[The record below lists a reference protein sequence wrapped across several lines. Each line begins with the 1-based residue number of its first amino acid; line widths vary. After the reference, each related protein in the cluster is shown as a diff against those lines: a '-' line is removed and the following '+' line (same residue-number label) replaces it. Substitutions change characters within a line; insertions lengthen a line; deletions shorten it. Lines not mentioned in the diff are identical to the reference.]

1 MATCEGKWPE
11 NLWLNYEL
19 LNGVTIIFYV
29 PMHGY
34 HLKSL
39 LYKGVCASKA
49 NLPSNEIVT
58 IFFSGGYV
66 SHANFK
72 YKYKCNVFNACLQ

>member
-34 HLKSL
+34 LKSL

-58 IFFSGGYV
+58 IFFGGRGLCF
-66 SHANFK
+66 SCK
-72 YKYKCNVFNACLQ
+72 L